1 MNVLMIHNTLPKYRV
16 NFFNELAKHCDLT
29 MIFHDYNQNS
39 SIYEDVDRR
48 EELENLESYFEY
60 NNELLK
66 RLLTEKDFDFV
77 IIPPLDDFQALK
89 ISRYVLTLKN
99 KYGFKIVLFWEKWV
113 APTEFL
119 PLKKKIK
126 NTIQKVATKSIVR
139 DVDLCVASGS
149 KAKEYFENNGV
160 NPQRIRV
167 AMDAVDVKYER
178 TVDVRERFGIDTESK
193 IILYFGRIV
202 ERKGLVLLIKAI
214 QKAFS
219 NDNVFFLI
227 CGDGEERE
235 EIERI
240 AEDTLSL
247 PYKFVGKVVPE
258 DKANFFSAASLFV
271 LPSYFCEGTPE
282 AWGLT
287 INESILFD
295 VPVVSTSAVGS
306 AYDLI
311 VPGVGKM
318 VEQGDIEA
326 LANGMKEV
334 IETCSSRTVQKNKK
348 WLSSQTMAEE
358 FVSALEEKK

>member
-1 MNVLMIHNTLPKYRV
+1 MKVLMIHNTLPKYRV
-16 NFFNELAKHCDLT
+16 SFFNELSKRFELT

-39 SIYEDVDRR
+39 SIYGDADRR
-48 EELENLESYFEY
+48 KELENMESYFEY
-60 NNELLK
+60 SDELVK
-66 RLLTEKDFDFV
+66 RLLIEKDFDFV
-77 IIPPLDDFQALK
+77 IIPPLDDFKALK

-99 KYGFKIVLFWEKWV
+99 KYRFKIALFWEKWV
-113 APTEFL
+113 APAEYL

-126 NTIQKVATKSIVR
+126 NTIQKIATRSIIR
-139 DVDLCVASGS
+139 DIDLCIASGS

-167 AMDAVDVKYER
+167 AMDAVDVEYKR
-178 TVDVRERFGIDTESK
+178 TLNVREHFGIDKESK

-202 ERKGLVLLIKAI
+202 ERKGLVFLIKAI

-235 EIERI
+235 EIEKI
-240 AEDTLSL
+240 AENTISV

-258 DKANFFSAASLFV
+258 DKANFFSVASMFV
-271 LPSYFCEGTPE
+271 LPSYFYQGTPE

-287 INESILFD
+287 VNESILFD

-318 VEQGDIEA
+318 VEQGNIEA
-326 LANGMKEV
+326 LATGMKEV
-334 IETCSSRTVQKNKK
+334 LKTCNSKTVKKNKK
-348 WLSSQTMAEE
+348 RLSSQTMAEE
-358 FVSALEEKK
+358 FASAMEAEK

>member
-1 MNVLMIHNTLPKYRV
+1 MKVLIIHNTLPKYRV
-16 NFFNELAKHCDLT
+16 SFFNELAKQCELT
-29 MIFHDYNQNS
+29 MIFHDYRKNS
-39 SIYEDVDRR
+39 SIYGDVDRR
-48 EELENLESYFEY
+48 KELENMESYFEY
-60 NNELLK
+60 SDELLK
-66 RLLTEKDFDFV
+66 SLLTDKDFNFV

-89 ISRYVLTLKN
+89 ISRYVLTLKK
-99 KYGFKIVLFWEKWV
+99 KYRFKIALFWEKWV
-113 APTEFL
+113 APAEFL

-126 NTIQKVATKSIVR
+126 NTIQKIATSSIVR
-139 DVDLCVASGS
+139 EVDLCIASGS

-160 NPQRIRV
+160 SSQRIRV
-167 AMDAVDVKYER
+167 AMDAVDVEYER
-178 TVDVRERFGIDTESK
+178 TSDVRERFGIDTESK

-202 ERKGLVLLIKAI
+202 ERKGLVFLIKAI

-258 DKANFFSAASLFV
+258 DKVNFFSAASLFV
-271 LPSYFCEGTPE
+271 LPSYFFEGTPE

-287 INESILFD
+287 VNESILFD
-295 VPVVSTSAVGS
+295 VPVVSTTAVGS

-311 VPGVGKM
+311 VPGVGKI
-318 VEQGDIEA
+318 VEQGSVDT
-326 LANGMKEV
+326 LAIGMKEV
-334 IETCSSRTVQKNKK
+334 LKNCNSRTVQKNKK
-348 WLSSQTMAEE
+348 NFSSQTMAAE
-358 FVSALEEKK
+358 FASALEAKK